1 MTYVKLGRSSG
12 MWLNVRRRE
21 QDGRWELLVGEFSRQ
36 LPKEWGESEK
46 SQRVLMLLSIIILK
60 IISWRRECNPIQYSC
75 LENSMD
81 RGAWW
86 ATVHGVTESDTI
98 EWLTLTNALK
108 MIVGGQG
115 YSYSIFSEKG
125 EIGQLGKIQRL
136 WNSWYSPSFFAF
148 SPLLSSFPLLPNFL
162 KY

>member
-12 MWLNVRRRE
+12 MWLNVIRRE
-21 QDGRWELLVGEFSRQ
+21 QGGRWELLVGEFSLQ
-36 LPKEWGESEK
+36 LPKEWGQSEK

-60 IISWRRECNPIQYSC
+60 IIPWRRDCNPIQYSC

-98 EWLTLTNALK
+98 E
-108 MIVGGQG
+108 
-115 YSYSIFSEKG
+115 
-125 EIGQLGKIQRL
+125 
-136 WNSWYSPSFFAF
+136 
-148 SPLLSSFPLLPNFL
+148 
-162 KY
+162 